1 MEQVV
6 RECGSLR
13 EVIQENQEA
22 YEIELQR
29 VKAPYAK
36 QILDL
41 QRNIRD
47 IQEAADDK
55 EASLKRIIKKLENE
69 KVGLQ
74 KELDKVDH
82 TPYERKIDLLQD
94 GFNRLVKDFEIKTQL
109 NSENVVKMREGF
121 ENVIEGLDK
130 QIQNNEIE
138 HERRL
143 LPFREEIATR
153 DVKIEKLE
161 AKIEELRESE
171 VETRKKEEKI
181 KKDLSEELKICK
193 DAVDMYL
200 KEMTKSKIE
209 LEQAKLELEGDG
221 GPWKKMKAMES
232 RLEEVTT
239 QCAQLVKNKD
249 MELGEKNK
257 IVD

>member
-1 MEQVV
+1 VV
-6 RECGSLR
+6 RECGGLR

-36 QILDL
+36 HILDL

-55 EASLKRIIKKLENE
+55 EASLKRVIKKLENE

-109 NSENVVKMREGF
+109 NSENVVKPEVQHRSVQRSVGYCPACEG
-121 ENVIEGLDK
+121 
-130 QIQNNEIE
+130 Q
-138 HERRL
+138 
-143 LPFREEIATR
+143 
-153 DVKIEKLE
+153 
-161 AKIEELRESE
+161 
-171 VETRKKEEKI
+171 
-181 KKDLSEELKICK
+181 
-193 DAVDMYL
+193 
-200 KEMTKSKIE
+200 
-209 LEQAKLELEGDG
+209 G
-221 GPWKKMKAMES
+221 GKRA
-232 RLEEVTT
+232 R
-239 QCAQLVKNKD
+239 
-249 MELGEKNK
+249 
-257 IVD
+257 